1 MGRVSRR
8 RWLAVFGSGVA
19 GAIAG
24 CSDEEP
30 EFLVTNT
37 QLIHRQGDDRF
48 DYPEDVLVRIAVENG
63 KANRQEGTL
72 QITLTHDPGTGG
84 EDVEE
89 WTQEDEISLGQAT
102 SKQLHY
108 RFRDVFDP
116 GNDIEN
122 YTIDAQIDAE

>member
-1 MGRVSRR
+1 MTLVSRR
-8 RWLAVFGSGVA
+8 RFLGVFSTWLAL
-19 GAIAG
+19 AIAG

-37 QLIHRQGDDRF
+37 QLIHRQGDNRF
-48 DYPEDVLVRIAVENG
+48 DYPEDVLVRVAVENG
-63 KANRQEGTL
+63 KANRQDGTL
-72 QITLTHDPGTGG
+72 RITLTHDPGTGE

-116 GNDIEN
+116 GDGIAN
-122 YTIDAQIDAE
+122 YAVDAKVEE